1 MSTTVLSVRMELLSD
16 TLFGSGF
23 SLSGGADLSA
33 KRDEE
38 GFPYVSGTTFK
49 GLLREGLE
57 RQRCGSGGR
66 AAGRGRIRRCGIPSP
81 CEGDRAHPGP
91 SAP

>member
-1 MSTTVLSVRMELLSD
+1 LSTTVLSVRMELLSD

-49 GLLREGLE
+49 GLLREVLSQSTRRTMSE
-57 RQRCGSGGR
+57 QRRSKPLKC
-66 AAGRGRIRRCGIPSP
+66 AMFPVLALI
-81 CEGDRAHPGP
+81 
-91 SAP
+91 

>member
-23 SLSGGADLSA
+23 SLSGGVDLSA

-57 RQRCGSGGR
+57 NLLCWSGKD
-66 AAGRGRIRRCGIPSP
+66 AALADELLG
-81 CEGDRAHPGP
+81 EGGYAVVR
-91 SAP
+91 